1 MPSRTRVAVAFL
13 AVYVI
18 WGSTYLGIKFAIETL
33 PPFLMAGTRFMT
45 AGVLLYLWSLRDRNG
60 GGRSAAEWGWATLVG
75 ALLLFGG
82 NGGVVWASYRVP
94 SGVIALLIAVT
105 PIWMVL
111 LEWASPGGRRPSRA
125 VLAGLLLGTAGLAL
139 LVSARG
145 AGPSGRVDPLGALVV
160 LLASLS
166 WAVGSLI
173 SRTSRLP
180 RSPVAST
187 AMQMLGGG
195 ALMTVAGLLLGETRG
210 FDPGA
215 VSARSALAWL
225 YLMTFG
231 SLVGYTAYI
240 FLLGHVSAAKV
251 ATYAYVN
258 PVVAVLLG
266 WAFASEPVTGGMLL
280 AAAVIIGAVALIT
293 VGRTR
298 PAPGACPEALATA
311 EHEVPEEVPVG
322 ERVVAR
328 S

>member
-1 MPSRTRVAVAFL
+1 MPSRARVIAAFL

-45 AGVLLYLWSLRDRNG
+45 AGVILYLWSLRDQTAPRV
-60 GGRSAAEWGWATLVG
+60 RSAAEWGWATLVG

-111 LEWASPGGRRPSRA
+111 LEWASPRGRRPSGA
-125 VLAGLLLGTAGLAL
+125 VLAGLLLGTVGLVL

-166 WAVGSLI
+166 WATGSLI

-195 ALMTVAGLLLGETRG
+195 ALMTVAGLLLGEARG

-240 FLLGHVSAAKV
+240 WLLGHVSAAKA

-258 PVVAVLLG
+258 PVVALLLG
-266 WAFASEPVTGGMLL
+266 WALASEPVTGGMLL

-298 PAPGACPEALATA
+298 PAPGACPEALATG
-311 EHEVPEEVPVG
+311 EHEVPAG
-322 ERVVAR
+322 EGVAAR